1 VSAQSPKSATLV
13 HVFNAVVSLSGVNG
27 LVLKCRAASRHPRRP
42 DTAAVF
48 ADNSPA
54 LAEHR
59 VCRPN
64 SPPHQIVFHNATG
77 EREDFWERKLGRN
90 ETFTKEEDEA
100 FMNYAIE
107 FVAPI
112 VDQYFSG
119 MQELVRELYDARRVE
134 GRRVK
139 ELLRLGTAR

>member
-1 VSAQSPKSATLV
+1 M
-13 HVFNAVVSLSGVNG
+13 
-27 LVLKCRAASRHPRRP
+27 
-42 DTAAVF
+42 F

-54 LAEHR
+54 LPEHR
-59 VCRPN
+59 VSRPN

-77 EREDFWERKLGRN
+77 EREDFWERKLGRD

-100 FMNYAIE
+100 LMNYAIE

>member
-1 VSAQSPKSATLV
+1 
-13 HVFNAVVSLSGVNG
+13 
-27 LVLKCRAASRHPRRP
+27 
-42 DTAAVF
+42 VF

-54 LAEHR
+54 LPEHR
-59 VCRPN
+59 VPRPN
-64 SPPHQIVFHNATG
+64 SPPQRIVFHNTTG
-77 EREDFWERKLGRN
+77 DREDFWERKLGRD

-107 FVAPI
+107 LVPPI

-119 MQELVRELYDARRVE
+119 MQELARQVYDARRVE